1 MKYTFT
7 VEIETN
13 NIIGTKEQIAFM
25 LEQVGKVKFTK
36 VKEDGDSNGD

>member
-7 VEIETN
+7 VEIEADDV
-13 NIIGTKEQIAFM
+13 IGAKEVIAFM

-36 VKEDGDSNGD
+36 VEECDSDGD